1 VIRTLTGGCGS
12 VAAMPQRKATA
23 MVNVARVIASRYIIL
38 SLLCGEQ
45 KRQNPAREAL
55 ANQKDNM
62 KTKLLIAALTVSAA
76 TAFAGH
82 WVPHIAMPAGI
93 GYATDVKGARHS
105 NTVCVRDALFAPS
118 PRCPRGKPSSQDW
131 EHINWEQ
138 VESDGLYRLDID
150 LITGRV
156 TNVTIVK
163 SGTKQL
169 NDLSILAFKLWR
181 FKPGKWREI
190 IIPTTMRK
198 KWEGVIVRSNR

>member
-1 VIRTLTGGCGS
+1 V
-12 VAAMPQRKATA
+12 
-23 MVNVARVIASRYIIL
+23 
-38 SLLCGEQ
+38 
-45 KRQNPAREAL
+45 L

-76 TAFAGH
+76 TAFAGL
-82 WVPHIAMPAGI
+82 WVPHITMPAGT
-93 GYATDVKGARHS
+93 GYATDANGARHP
-105 NTVCVRDALFAPS
+105 NTECVRDALFVPS
-118 PRCPRGKPSSQDW
+118 PRFPLGNTSSQDW
-131 EHINWEQ
+131 EHVTWEQ

-150 LITGRV
+150 LTTGRV

-190 IIPTTMRK
+190 IIPTTLRK
-198 KWEGVIVRSNR
+198 KWAGVIAKSG